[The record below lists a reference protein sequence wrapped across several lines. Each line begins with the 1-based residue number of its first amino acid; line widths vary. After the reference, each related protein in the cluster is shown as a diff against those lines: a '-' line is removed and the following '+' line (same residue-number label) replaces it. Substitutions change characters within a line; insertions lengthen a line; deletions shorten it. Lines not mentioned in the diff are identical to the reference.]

1 MYQCKS
7 CGYTVS
13 ETEAKKISVFL
24 CPECN
29 GDLKKINEPDNNLI
43 FVNPSSNDVKIE
55 EQFFKGLNG
64 NLIITNE
71 GVIINRGIKGFLF
84 QNFTVRGDKL
94 IPWDSIIAVQ
104 FQKASLF
111 LGNGYLQLSI
121 KGGNED
127 KQGLNNAIFD
137 ENTITWTNLKMSENN
152 RIFEAAANIIMAR
165 ISRSSDLK
173 TCPECAE
180 DVKNGAKICRFCG
193 YKFIE
198 LQ

>member
-1 MYQCKS
+1 MYQCKG

-13 ETEAKKISVFL
+13 ETEAKELSVFL

-29 GDLKKINEPDNNLI
+29 GYLKQFDAADNNPLSI
-43 FVNPSSNDVKIE
+43 NPVSSCVNIE
-55 EQFFKGLNG
+55 EEIFNGLNG
-64 NLIITNE
+64 NLIINNE
-71 GVIINRGIKGFLF
+71 GVIINRGMKGFLL
-84 QNFTVRGDKL
+84 QNFTIRGDKL

-104 FQKASLF
+104 FQKASLL

-152 RIFEAAANIIMAR
+152 KKFERAANIIMAR

-193 YKFIE
+193 HRFTE
-198 LQ
+198 